1 MNTLLSFSLSLL
13 RSKARLS
20 TKASGKGR
28 FGGVLITLLFPALCL
43 MAVETDYMKDPKY
56 LLGAVPEVNG
66 IVTFQKNFTVT
77 EKSEQQIYDILRVY
91 TRNSLLACGIP
102 NQQPEYTRIVS
113 EDRSSGTIVARV
125 EEYMTFSH
133 VLINLDRTRF
143 RYMLTASVKG
153 QKESLIL
160 TQISYYYNEDKDGKN
175 GESYKAEEWITDK
188 VAVNKKGTRLYPR
201 SGKFRR
207 MTVDRVEAIFDGFM
221 EALST
226 MEVEGQVLKK
236 KHKATM
242 FLSNLTA

>member
-1 MNTLLSFSLSLL
+1 
-13 RSKARLS
+13 
-20 TKASGKGR
+20 
-28 FGGVLITLLFPALCL
+28 
-43 MAVETDYMKDPKY
+43 MKDPKY
-56 LLGAVPEVNG
+56 LLGAVPEVDG

-133 VLINLDRTRF
+133 VLLNLDRTRF

-153 QKESLIL
+153 QRVSLIL
-160 TQISYYYNEDKDGKN
+160 TQISYYYNEDKEGRN
-175 GESYKAEEWITDK
+175 GEAYKAEEWITDK

-207 MTVDRVEAIFDGFM
+207 MTVDRVEAIFDGYM

-226 MEVEGQVLKK
+226 MEIEGQVLKK
-236 KHKATM
+236 KRKGIIEE
-242 FLSNLTA
+242 

>member
-1 MNTLLSFSLSLL
+1 
-13 RSKARLS
+13 
-20 TKASGKGR
+20 
-28 FGGVLITLLFPALCL
+28 
-43 MAVETDYMKDPKY
+43 MAVENDYMKDPKY
-56 LLGAVPEVNG
+56 LLGAVPEVDG

-153 QKESLIL
+153 QRVSLIL

-207 MTVDRVEAIFDGFM
+207 MTVDRVEAIFDAYM

-236 KHKATM
+236 KRKGIIEE
-242 FLSNLTA
+242 